1 MNFTA
6 LLVKLIQIE
15 QAVGVETNAAIRR
28 KMQDVQDDVLQMQ
41 KEMASDLQDERS
53 HFVTHKHLIPSA

>member
-1 MNFTA
+1 MNFTT

-41 KEMASDLQDERS
+41 KEMASELHDERS
-53 HFVTHKHLIPSA
+53 HFVAH